1 MLLAKRVGRP
11 HSQNAHRP
19 IVGNTQVI
27 LQRQPGVHHLTGVTI
42 TAFAIVSE
50 LHRMGGAQ
58 DQLNPQQPF
67 KGLQAA
73 ADGRLGSVHL
83 PCGGGERSGLY
94 DADIG
99 AHQLNAVYTLLS
111 FHFSFAYTCYV

>member
-1 MLLAKRVGRP
+1 MPPAGQQLLLAKRVGRP

-27 LQRQPGVHHLTGVTI
+27 LQSQPGVHHLTGVTI

-73 ADGRLGSVHL
+73 ADGRPVVSIC
-83 PCGGGERSGLY
+83 PAAAESDPASTMR
-94 DADIG
+94 I
-99 AHQLNAVYTLLS
+99 
-111 FHFSFAYTCYV
+111 